1 MHSDDGPVDQRAP
14 AANLVLVSRDRRR
27 RRLSVGRGGG
37 EGLPR
42 ELPLRGRVVSDR
54 VLRPVPANGVDRDR
68 VTERAGGSTEGYGGR
83 HKRSGKDELDA
94 TWRDVPS

>member
-27 RRLSVGRGGG
+27 RLSVGRGGG

-42 ELPLRGRVVSDR
+42 EPPLRGRVVSDR
-54 VLRPVPANGVDRDR
+54 VLRPVPANGVDRGR
-68 VTERAGGSTEGYGGR
+68 VTERACRSTDGYGGR
-83 HKRSGKDELDA
+83 YQRSGKDELTA
-94 TWRDVPS
+94 E